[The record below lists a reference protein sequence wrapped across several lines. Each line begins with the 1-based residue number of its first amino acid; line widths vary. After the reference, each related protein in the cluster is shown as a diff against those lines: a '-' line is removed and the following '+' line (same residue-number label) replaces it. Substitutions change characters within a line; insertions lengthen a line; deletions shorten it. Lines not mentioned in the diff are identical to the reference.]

1 MVKNEKNFW
10 EEKIYGEGKHLNRY
24 PYDCVVSFIYNYYPK
39 DKAKEN
45 VNIIEIGCGAGNN
58 IWFCAKEGFKVAGI
72 DISKTAI
79 DYAKN
84 RLRQENLKGDLR
96 QGSFTELPWEK
107 ELYDIG
113 IDRCSTVCVGLEEQ
127 KIAIAEMYRVLKKG
141 GLFFFNG
148 YSCNHTSAMSKNRSE
163 IKKGEIKKKGSLDEI
178 ESISYLSEAQLHE
191 LFANKWEVI
200 SMKQINEVESMGER
214 KEIDSEWRVIAK
226 KI

>member
-79 DYAKN
+79 EYAKN

-148 YSCNHTSAMSKNRSE
+148 YSCNHTSSMGNNRSE